1 MFGLIFSNS
10 DATLTLFYRRVLPQ
24 LTDLLHNNITLYK
37 NKRDV
42 IDSCFMFNK
51 RVKFYGMTGG
61 WVLGFYGGLGN
72 TLVTQTY
79 QNLAFLVSD
88 PDNIEN
94 LYFKRYCIK
103 KFGFV
108 CSKRYSRISFKQNF
122 LTELKCRFSK
132 CLPGVILVV
141 ERNAQSAS
149 YLDRTLGH
157 RWSWL
162 RKINS

>member
-10 DATLTLFYRRVLPQ
+10 DETLTLFYRRVLPQ

-61 WVLGFYGGLGN
+61 WVLGFNGGLGN

-79 QNLAFLVSD
+79 
-88 PDNIEN
+88 
-94 LYFKRYCIK
+94 
-103 KFGFV
+103 
-108 CSKRYSRISFKQNF
+108 
-122 LTELKCRFSK
+122 
-132 CLPGVILVV
+132 
-141 ERNAQSAS
+141 
-149 YLDRTLGH
+149 
-157 RWSWL
+157 
-162 RKINS
+162 